1 MMEGIAI
8 RVSDVHKRYRL
19 GVFGGTTLAEDIKAW
34 WAKVN
39 GRPDPRV
46 PIGKEYMAQR
56 AGEFFLALRGLSFD
70 VHQGEIVGVIGR
82 NGAGKSTLL
91 KLMSR
96 ITSPTSG
103 TIRIKGRT
111 SSLLEVGT
119 GFNPELT
126 GRENIFLNGAIL
138 GMRKHEIEAKL
149 DEIIAFS
156 GIEHHIDS
164 PVKRYSSGMRVR
176 LGFAVAAHLEPEVLI
191 IDEVLAVGD
200 AEFQRK
206 CLGKMKDVASSGRT
220 ILFVSHNM
228 TSVRSLCNRV
238 IWLQDGKVAMDGP
251 SEEVVTAYLRTYAS
265 LNDTVE
271 WGAEAAPGNERV
283 RLRSVSVEHDQNK
296 GLLTW
301 RSPISI
307 RIGFDNMDIAD
318 GTLNVGILLFNGD
331 DVLLFSS
338 SLMER
343 TRARTQVGWNCV
355 RCIIPAEFLN
365 VGDYRVTVMFY
376 HNAKRLL
383 RVDETVAFAVHDTE
397 REGAWHGRRKG
408 VVIPA
413 LTWELVEQ

>member
-1 MMEGIAI
+1 MKQGVAI
-8 RVSDVHKRYRL
+8 SVQDVHKQYRL

-34 WAKVN
+34 WAKVQ
-39 GRPDPRV
+39 GKPDPRI
-46 PIGKEYMAQR
+46 PIGQEHIAQR
-56 AGEFFLALRGLSFD
+56 AGEHFLALRGLSFD
-70 VHQGEIVGVIGR
+70 IKQGEVVGVIGR

-96 ITSPTSG
+96 ITSPTRG
-103 TIRIKGRT
+103 IIRIRGRV

-138 GMRKHEIEAKL
+138 GLRKHEIEAKL
-149 DEIIAFS
+149 EDIIAFS
-156 GIEHHIDS
+156 GIKHHIDS

-228 TSVRSLCNRV
+228 TSIRGLCSRV

-251 SEEVVTAYLRTYAS
+251 AEEVVTAYLRTYADNTRS
-265 LNDTVE
+265 VE
-271 WGAEAAPGNERV
+271 WGAAEAPGNEQV
-283 RLRSVSVEHDQNK
+283 KLRSVAVEERPDG

-301 RSPISI
+301 KLPVTL
-307 RIGFDNMDIAD
+307 RIAFDNIGVTD
-318 GTLNVGILLFNGD
+318 GTLNVGIMVFNGD
-331 DVLLFSS
+331 DVLLFASA
-338 SLMER
+338 LMER
-343 TRARTQVGWNCV
+343 SQVRTRSGPNTV
-355 RCIIPAEFLN
+355 RCVIPGEFLN
-365 VGDYRVTVMFY
+365 VGDYRVSVLFY
-376 HNAKRLL
+376 HNGKNIFRK
-383 RVDETVAFAVHDTE
+383 DGTVAFALHDTE
-397 REGAWHGRRKG
+397 RKGAWHGRRIG
-408 VVIPA
+408 VVIPK
-413 LTWELVEQ
+413 LEWRIED

>member
-1 MMEGIAI
+1 MEGIAI

-46 PIGKEYMAQR
+46 PIGKEHMAQR
-56 AGEFFLALRGLSFD
+56 SGEFFLALRGLSFD

-149 DEIIAFS
+149 QEIIAFS
-156 GIEHHIDS
+156 GIQHHIDS

-206 CLGKMKDVASSGRT
+206 CLGKMKDVATSGRT

-251 SEEVVTAYLRTYAS
+251 TEEVVTAYLSTYA
-265 LNDTVE
+265 DHKDEVE
-271 WGAEAAPGNERV
+271 WTGTDAPTSDGVQLRKVSIER
-283 RLRSVSVEHDQNK
+283 RDEHR
-296 GLLTW
+296 LLTW
-301 RSPISI
+301 RDPFRISLKV
-307 RIGFDNMDIAD
+307 NNEHMD
-318 GTLNVGILLFNGD
+318 GTGLNVGLLLFNGD
-331 DVLLFSS
+331 DILVFSTTLNDKSPIAIEQGLNEVWCEVPGGLLNS
-338 SLMER
+338 
-343 TRARTQVGWNCV
+343 
-355 RCIIPAEFLN
+355 
-365 VGDYRVTVMFY
+365 GDYRVTVMFF
-376 HNAKRLL
+376 HRAKRLM
-383 RVDETVAFAVHDTE
+383 RVDDTIAFALHDTD
-397 REGAWHGRRKG
+397 HGGSYSRRKG
-408 VVIPA
+408 VVIPV
-413 LTWELVEQ
+413 LEWGRKGS

>member
-1 MMEGIAI
+1 MNHGVAI
-8 RVSDVHKRYRL
+8 GVQDVHKQYRL

-34 WAKVN
+34 WAKVQ
-39 GRPDPRV
+39 GKPDPRI
-46 PIGKEYMAQR
+46 PIGQEHMAQR
-56 AGEFFLALRGLSFD
+56 AGEYFLALRGLSFE
-70 VHQGEIVGVIGR
+70 VKQGEVVGVIGR

-103 TIRIKGRT
+103 TIRIKGRV

-138 GMRKHEIEAKL
+138 GLRKHEIEAKL
-149 DEIIAFS
+149 EDIIAFS
-156 GIEHHIDS
+156 GIKHHIDS

-228 TSVRSLCNRV
+228 TSIRSLCTRV

-251 SEEVVTAYLRTYAS
+251 AEEVVTAYLRTYAS
-265 LNDTVE
+265 NNDAVE
-271 WGAEAAPGNERV
+271 WSEAEAPGNEHV
-283 RLRSVSVEHDQNK
+283 RLRDVTIEDHGAES
-296 GLLTW
+296 LLTW
-301 RSPISI
+301 KSPFTI
-307 RIGFDNMDIAD
+307 RIGFDNKDVED

-343 TRARTQVGWNCV
+343 EAVRTTLGRNVARCTV
-355 RCIIPAEFLN
+355 PAEFLN

-376 HNAKRLL
+376 HNGKRLF
-383 RVDETVAFAVHDTE
+383 RKDDTVAFAVHDTE
-397 REGAWHGRRKG
+397 REGAWYGRRKG
-408 VVIPA
+408 VVIPSLEWRLGA
-413 LTWELVEQ
+413 

>member
-1 MMEGIAI
+1 MEGIAI

-46 PIGKEYMAQR
+46 PIGKEHVAQR
-56 AGEFFLALRGLSFD
+56 SGEFFLALRGLSFD

-149 DEIIAFS
+149 EEIIAFS

-271 WGAEAAPGNERV
+271 WTAEAAPGNERV
-283 RLRSVSVEHDQNK
+283 RLRSVSVEHDRNK

-343 TRARTQVGWNCV
+343 TRARTVVGSNCV

-365 VGDYRVTVMFY
+365 VGDYRVTIMFY

-383 RVDETVAFAVHDTE
+383 RVDETVAFAVHDAE

-413 LTWELVEQ
+413 LSWELVEQ

>member
-1 MMEGIAI
+1 MEGIAI
-8 RVSDVHKRYRL
+8 RVTDVHKQYRL

-46 PIGKEYMAQR
+46 PIGKEHMVQR
-56 AGEFFLALRGLSFD
+56 AGEFFLALRGIDFEIK
-70 VHQGEIVGVIGR
+70 QGEIVGVIGR

-156 GIEHHIDS
+156 GIQHHIDS

-206 CLGKMKDVASSGRT
+206 CLGKMKDVANSGRT

-251 SEEVVTAYLRTYAS
+251 VEDVVNAYLSTYA
-265 LNDTVE
+265 DHKDEVE
-271 WGAEAAPGNERV
+271 WSAAEAPGNESV
-283 RLRSVSVEHDQNK
+283 RLRRVAIERDNAGS
-296 GLLTW
+296 LLTW
-301 RSPISI
+301 RTPFRI
-307 RIGFDNMDIAD
+307 RVDFNNTGITDD
-318 GTLNVGILLFNGD
+318 GLNVGLLVFNSDDILVFSTSLHDGSPGRVKPGANSAWCSVPAD
-331 DVLLFSS
+331 LL
-338 SLMER
+338 
-343 TRARTQVGWNCV
+343 N
-355 RCIIPAEFLN
+355 I
-365 VGDYRVTVMFY
+365 GDYRITVMFF
-376 HNAKRLL
+376 HNAKRLM
-383 RVDETVAFAVHDTE
+383 RQDDTVAFALHDTE
-397 REGAWHGRRKG
+397 RDGGWYGKRKG
-408 VVIPA
+408 VVIPV
-413 LTWELVEQ
+413 LQWGVEGR

>member
-1 MMEGIAI
+1 MEGIAI
-8 RVSDVHKRYRL
+8 RVSDVHKQYRL
-19 GVFGGTTLAEDIKAW
+19 GVFGGTALAEDLKAW

-46 PIGKEYMAQR
+46 PIGKEHMSQR
-56 AGEFFLALRGLSFD
+56 SGEFFLALRGLSFD
-70 VHQGEIVGVIGR
+70 IRKGEIVGVIGR

-103 TIRIKGRT
+103 TIRITGRT

-138 GMRKHEIEAKL
+138 GMRKHEIDARL
-149 DEIIAFS
+149 QAIISFS

-200 AEFQRK
+200 TEFQRK
-206 CLGKMKDVASSGRT
+206 CLGKMKDVANSGRT

-238 IWLQDGKVAMDGP
+238 IWLQEGRVTMDGP
-251 SEEVVTAYLRTYAS
+251 AEDVVNAYLRTYTNN
-265 LNDTVE
+265 NDTVE
-271 WGAEAAPGNERV
+271 WSEAEAPGNERV
-283 RLRSVSVEHDQNK
+283 RLRRVAIERDDD
-296 GLLTW
+296 GALLTW
-301 RSPISI
+301 RTPF
-307 RIGFDNMDIAD
+307 RVRVGFDNIGMNDD
-318 GTLNVGILLFNGD
+318 GLNVGLLVFNSDDILVFSTSLREGSTFRVKPGTNSVWCEVPAD
-331 DVLLFSS
+331 LL
-338 SLMER
+338 
-343 TRARTQVGWNCV
+343 N
-355 RCIIPAEFLN
+355 I
-365 VGDYRVTVMFY
+365 GDYRITVMFFY
-376 HNAKRLL
+376 NAKRLM
-383 RVDETVAFAVHDTE
+383 RHDDTVAFAVHDTE
-397 REGAWHGRRKG
+397 REGAWYGKRKG
-408 VVIPA
+408 VVIPILKWGA
-413 LTWELVEQ
+413 EGG